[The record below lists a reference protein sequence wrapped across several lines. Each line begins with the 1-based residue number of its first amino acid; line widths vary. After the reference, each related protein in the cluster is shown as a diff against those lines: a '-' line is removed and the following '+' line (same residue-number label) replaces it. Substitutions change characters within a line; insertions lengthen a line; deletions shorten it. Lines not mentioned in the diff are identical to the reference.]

1 MKFIGKLLITILIAL
16 LIAIV
21 ALYFLVQ
28 TRWGAAQVSSWIT
41 ENTDYEL
48 NFDLMDHRFSSLL
61 RCTGGGCLPS
71 AVESTLFVILR
82 F

>member
-1 MKFIGKLLITILIAL
+1 L

-48 NFDLMDHRFSSLL
+48 NFDLMDHCLSS
-61 RCTGGGCLPS
+61 RS
-71 AVESTLFVILR
+71 AS
-82 F
+82 